1 MGDILIA
8 IKMKS
13 IIKYLFVLALSL
25 CVIPFYAQHNKAK
38 KQVVHHKIINKN
50 LEGDL
55 VNLSFGRAIVALC
68 YDNQEQTCQ
77 SSLLN
82 TLKKSFIEQGVSFF
96 VLKDKLSGRNAFQL
110 TTKAEETIKLLRDS
124 ASCWHLNPYDIGI
137 MGFGVGGYVAA
148 MVSCKAS
155 FAERPNF
162 SLLFNPVISGI
173 DLKRNGLLA
182 DVALPSKD
190 AVQSVNETWSVTSFV
205 RRHLTPETVL
215 FLTND
220 DVVVNP
226 VQNGVAYYAAMRGN
240 GNNCSLFIY
249 PKGGHDLG
257 LLADG
262 VCRKQLIDDV
272 NSWLENHQPIATPQS
287 IRVACIGNSITDGA
301 GIDLASEKGYPAV
314 LQKRLGKG
322 FAVRNFG
329 VSARTLLRRGDLPY
343 VNELAWRDAL
353 AFNPNIVVLKLG
365 TNDSKPENWRF
376 NDGFERDLLAMVDTL
391 QALPAHPKVYLATP
405 IPAFKPTWNIN
416 DSVIA
421 NAIMPIMRKVA
432 RKRHCKII
440 DLHTKYAPYGELMQ
454 ADGIHPTAEG
464 AAKMAEIIA
473 EDLSKC
479 DVKK

>member
-1 MGDILIA
+1 VGDILIA

-13 IIKYLFVLALSL
+13 IIKCLFVLALSL
-25 CVIPFYAQHNKAK
+25 SVIPLYAQHNKAK
-38 KQVVHHKIINKN
+38 KQVMHHKIINKN

-55 VNLSFGRAIVALC
+55 VHQSHGRAIVALC

-82 TLKKSFIEQGVSFF
+82 ALKKSFIKQGVSFF
-96 VLKDKLSGRNAFQL
+96 VLKDKLSGRNVFQL

-148 MVSCKAS
+148 MVSCKAP

-205 RRHLTPETVL
+205 RRHLTPEAAL

-226 VQNGVAYYAAMRGN
+226 LQNGVAYYTAMRGN

-249 PKGGHDLG
+249 PKGGHD
-257 LLADG
+257 
-262 VCRKQLIDDV
+262 
-272 NSWLENHQPIATPQS
+272 
-287 IRVACIGNSITDGA
+287 
-301 GIDLASEKGYPAV
+301 
-314 LQKRLGKG
+314 
-322 FAVRNFG
+322 
-329 VSARTLLRRGDLPY
+329 
-343 VNELAWRDAL
+343 
-353 AFNPNIVVLKLG
+353 
-365 TNDSKPENWRF
+365 
-376 NDGFERDLLAMVDTL
+376 
-391 QALPAHPKVYLATP
+391 
-405 IPAFKPTWNIN
+405 
-416 DSVIA
+416 
-421 NAIMPIMRKVA
+421 
-432 RKRHCKII
+432 
-440 DLHTKYAPYGELMQ
+440 
-454 ADGIHPTAEG
+454 
-464 AAKMAEIIA
+464 
-473 EDLSKC
+473 
-479 DVKK
+479 

>member
-25 CVIPFYAQHNKAK
+25 SVIPLYAQHNKAE

-50 LEGDL
+50 LEGDI

-82 TLKKSFIEQGVSFF
+82 GLKKSFIEQGISFF
-96 VLKDKLSGRNAFQL
+96 VLKDKLSGRNTFQL

-205 RRHLTPETVL
+205 RRHLTPKL
-215 FLTND
+215 F
-220 DVVVNP
+220 
-226 VQNGVAYYAAMRGN
+226 
-240 GNNCSLFIY
+240 CF
-249 PKGGHDLG
+249 
-257 LLADG
+257 
-262 VCRKQLIDDV
+262 
-272 NSWLENHQPIATPQS
+272 
-287 IRVACIGNSITDGA
+287 
-301 GIDLASEKGYPAV
+301 
-314 LQKRLGKG
+314 
-322 FAVRNFG
+322 
-329 VSARTLLRRGDLPY
+329 
-343 VNELAWRDAL
+343 
-353 AFNPNIVVLKLG
+353 
-365 TNDSKPENWRF
+365 
-376 NDGFERDLLAMVDTL
+376 
-391 QALPAHPKVYLATP
+391 
-405 IPAFKPTWNIN
+405 
-416 DSVIA
+416 
-421 NAIMPIMRKVA
+421 
-432 RKRHCKII
+432 
-440 DLHTKYAPYGELMQ
+440 
-454 ADGIHPTAEG
+454 
-464 AAKMAEIIA
+464 
-473 EDLSKC
+473 
-479 DVKK
+479 

>member
-1 MGDILIA
+1 M
-8 IKMKS
+8 
-13 IIKYLFVLALSL
+13 
-25 CVIPFYAQHNKAK
+25 
-38 KQVVHHKIINKN
+38 
-50 LEGDL
+50 
-55 VNLSFGRAIVALC
+55 
-68 YDNQEQTCQ
+68 
-77 SSLLN
+77 
-82 TLKKSFIEQGVSFF
+82 
-96 VLKDKLSGRNAFQL
+96 
-110 TTKAEETIKLLRDS
+110 
-124 ASCWHLNPYDIGI
+124 
-137 MGFGVGGYVAA
+137 
-148 MVSCKAS
+148 
-155 FAERPNF
+155 
-162 SLLFNPVISGI
+162 
-173 DLKRNGLLA
+173 KRNGLLA

-205 RRHLTPETVL
+205 RRHLTPEAAL

-226 VQNGVAYYAAMRGN
+226 LQNGVAYYAAMRGN

-249 PKGGHDLG
+249 PKGGHNLG
-257 LLADG
+257 MLADD

-421 NAIMPIMRKVA
+421 NAIMPIIRKVA

>member
-1 MGDILIA
+1 M
-8 IKMKS
+8 
-13 IIKYLFVLALSL
+13 
-25 CVIPFYAQHNKAK
+25 
-38 KQVVHHKIINKN
+38 
-50 LEGDL
+50 
-55 VNLSFGRAIVALC
+55 
-68 YDNQEQTCQ
+68 
-77 SSLLN
+77 
-82 TLKKSFIEQGVSFF
+82 
-96 VLKDKLSGRNAFQL
+96 
-110 TTKAEETIKLLRDS
+110 
-124 ASCWHLNPYDIGI
+124 
-137 MGFGVGGYVAA
+137 
-148 MVSCKAS
+148 
-155 FAERPNF
+155 
-162 SLLFNPVISGI
+162 LFNPVISGI

-205 RRHLTPETVL
+205 RRHLTPEAVL

-301 GIDLASEKGYPAV
+301 GIGLASEKGYPAV

-353 AFNPNIVVLKLG
+353 TFNPNIVVLKLG

-421 NAIMPIMRKVA
+421 NASMPIMRKIA

-479 DVKK
+479 EMKK